1 MTLEGFPNAVAEAQ
15 ALDDAL
21 SSNGM
26 KVSTVIYIDVVEN
39 QWLEKADPVLQ
50 EAENSATEEA
60 STDSFGKCLLSKQG
74 LAKLAKRL
82 LSRPQ
87 PSKPAKTKS
96 LTAKVL
102 VYD

>member
-50 EAENSATEEA
+50 EAENRAA
-60 STDSFGKCLLSKQG
+60 SPSLTRMTKAIKP
-74 LAKLAKRL
+74 KLA
-82 LSRPQ
+82 
-87 PSKPAKTKS
+87 
-96 LTAKVL
+96 TAFEI
-102 VYD
+102 